1 MQTRQEQYEKGKIK
15 GPFYS
20 WIQTQKLLNKTLEKS
35 TPPMYKK
42 RKIHLGIGVVSQ
54 EWKDVL
60 KLETI

>member
-1 MQTRQEQYEKGKIK
+1 MQTRQEQYGKGKIK

-35 TPPMYKK
+35 TPSVYKK
-42 RKIHLGIGVVSQ
+42 RKIHLGNGVVSQ
-54 EWKDVL
+54 ECKDVL